1 MTDEELLADLMIQW
15 EEALDEGRD
24 VSAAD
29 LCKDCPHLVG
39 ELSRRIEA
47 LKGTSWM
54 DKPVDGGGENSPVSD
69 SPAPDTPPRT
79 LVNRYRLD
87 QKVAEGG
94 FAQVWKGYDLE
105 LLRTVAV
112 KMPKPSHIGAV
123 DSFMAEARRVA
134 RLKHP
139 GIVPVH
145 DVGKD
150 GDDFF
155 IVSEF
160 VEDGSL
166 GDRLKQGPIPPEQSC
181 RWLAE
186 IADALDYAHK
196 NGVIHRD
203 IKPANILIDHHG
215 RALLA
220 DFGIALSANKTGQF
234 APSIGTLAYMSPEQL
249 EGKPLDPRSDV
260 YSVGVLLC
268 QLLTGKLPYDARDTN
283 CLRKE
288 IVSGAIRLSGSGEKM
303 TPELRG
309 ICLKCLAH
317 DPKERYAT
325 AKDLANDLRSVQP
338 IKSHRTALVI
348 SGIAVLV
355 TLLSVP
361 FVWKAVFRS
370 NEGGVAERLNDSVPL
385 GKLTRQIG
393 PEDGLKLPIGLMAT
407 DDGQIHVA
415 NTGRGNIR
423 VYSPSGL
430 LLREYGVP
438 GRKENQLRF
447 PQFFATSIKRDSLAI
462 TDYGRNCVS
471 LFSTDGRFLKSFSAL
486 GDGRTRMNKPRG
498 LAINKADDLFIVDSG
513 NHRILVFTYDGTFL
527 RSVGSAGSGLN
538 QLRAP
543 SGIAIASDG
552 RMFVADTGN
561 RRIVVFNADDSVAMV
576 IAHEQPRTEPFAL
589 AFSPS
594 GRLFVS
600 DHFHECIQVFDKEL
614 KHLGSLRPSDGE
626 FLPMGLA
633 FLPNGQLAVANY
645 KQQSVCIFDVG
656 EQVVLSDTSQSKRP
670 DPITNSIG
678 MVLVHIPAGE
688 FLMGTPENDPSK
700 AWDEI
705 PHRVRIS
712 KPFFMGK
719 YEVTQEQ
726 YQKVMGK
733 NPSYCARLPNPEQ
746 HPVEQVSWDDAVAFC
761 RALSDLPDEKAAG
774 RSYRLPTEAE
784 WEYACRAG
792 TTTAYHFGNDSNDLS
807 KYALF
812 GGHKAGVWA
821 TQKVG
826 IKLPNAWGLHDM
838 HGNVWEWCA
847 DEYGP
852 YRVETEVVDPQGPD
866 KGVGKV
872 ARGGS
877 WDYGAVKCRSAQRY
891 GGEVLT
897 RSFTNFAF
905 GFRVVMVQEARP

>member
-1 MTDEELLADLMIQW
+1 
-15 EEALDEGRD
+15 
-24 VSAAD
+24 
-29 LCKDCPHLVG
+29 
-39 ELSRRIEA
+39 
-47 LKGTSWM
+47 M
-54 DKPVDGGGENSPVSD
+54 DKPVGGNGNDPPPSEIPE
-69 SPAPDTPPRT
+69 PDTPPRT
-79 LVNRYRLD
+79 LINRYRLD
-87 QKVAEGG
+87 QKVAAGG

-166 GDRLKQGPIPPEQSC
+166 GDRLKQGPIPPDQSC

-283 CLRKE
+283 SLRKE

-361 FVWKAVFRS
+361 FVWNLFFKTKEEGPQPVPVATPNPTNKAKADEALARGKRLFDEKKYEVAIVEFTEAVNADGGRAEPYHRRALCRVNLQRYEDALPDFVKAVELDPSNPEICKHHSLALSNLSRWDEAIAVLEAALKLSPADPTEYHDLAARNYSNRAKGNAEAGRWDLALPDLSAAIRHDPNPAIYHRQRGAARFNLKQFEPAVADFTAAIEREPKEPSYYQFRG
-370 NEGGVAERLNDSVPL
+370 EAYKAL
-385 GKLTRQIG
+385 GKPKEADADFEQARRL
-393 PEDGLKLPIGLMAT
+393 
-407 DDGQIHVA
+407 A
-415 NTGRGNIR
+415 N
-423 VYSPSGL
+423 P
-430 LLREYGVP
+430 
-438 GRKENQLRF
+438 
-447 PQFFATSIKRDSLAI
+447 
-462 TDYGRNCVS
+462 
-471 LFSTDGRFLKSFSAL
+471 
-486 GDGRTRMNKPRG
+486 
-498 LAINKADDLFIVDSG
+498 
-513 NHRILVFTYDGTFL
+513 
-527 RSVGSAGSGLN
+527 
-538 QLRAP
+538 
-543 SGIAIASDG
+543 
-552 RMFVADTGN
+552 
-561 RRIVVFNADDSVAMV
+561 
-576 IAHEQPRTEPFAL
+576 
-589 AFSPS
+589 
-594 GRLFVS
+594 
-600 DHFHECIQVFDKEL
+600 
-614 KHLGSLRPSDGE
+614 
-626 FLPMGLA
+626 
-633 FLPNGQLAVANY
+633 
-645 KQQSVCIFDVG
+645 
-656 EQVVLSDTSQSKRP
+656 QSKRP

-712 KPFFMGK
+712 KPFLMGK
-719 YEVTQEQ
+719 YEVTQGQ
-726 YQKVMGK
+726 YLKVKGK
-733 NPSYCARLPNPEQ
+733 NPSYFAKLPNPEQ
-746 HPVEQVSWDDAVAFC
+746 QPVEQVSWDDAVAFC
-761 RALSDLPDEKAAG
+761 RALSELPDEKAAG

-792 TTTAYHFGNDSNDLS
+792 TTTAYYFGNDPNDLS

-891 GGEVLT
+891 GGDVLT

>member
-1 MTDEELLADLMIQW
+1 MTDEELLADLLIQW
-15 EEALDEGRD
+15 EEALEQGRD

-29 LCKDCPHLVG
+29 LCKDCPNLVE

-47 LKGTSWM
+47 LRGTSWM
-54 DKPVDGGGENSPVSD
+54 DKPVDGGGEDPAVSD
-69 SPAPDTPPRT
+69 NPPSDAPPRT

-87 QKVAEGG
+87 EKVAVGG

-166 GDRLKQGPIPPEQSC
+166 GDRLKLGPIPPEQSC

-283 CLRKE
+283 SLRKE
-288 IVSGAIRLSGSGEKM
+288 IVSGAIRLSGNGGTLS
-303 TPELRG
+303 PELRS

-325 AKDLANDLRSVQP
+325 AKDLANDLRLVQP
-338 IKSHRTALVI
+338 AKSHRTALVI
-348 SGIAVLV
+348 SGIAILLTV
-355 TLLSVP
+355 LSVP
-361 FVWKAVFRS
+361 FIWNSYFKTKEEGPQPVQVAATNSTNKGNADEALARGKRLFDEKKYDAALAEFTEAVNADGGRAEPYHRRALCRVNLQRYEDALPDFVKAVELDPSNPEIRKHHSLALSNLGRWDEAIAALEAALKLSPADPTEYHDLAARNYSNRAKGKAEAGRWDTALPDLLAAIRHDPKPAIYHRQRGAAHFNLKQFEPAVADFTAAIEREPQEPTYYQFRG
-370 NEGGVAERLNDSVPL
+370 EAYKAL
-385 GKLTRQIG
+385 GKQKDADADFEQARRLTN
-393 PEDGLKLPIGLMAT
+393 P
-407 DDGQIHVA
+407 
-415 NTGRGNIR
+415 
-423 VYSPSGL
+423 
-430 LLREYGVP
+430 
-438 GRKENQLRF
+438 
-447 PQFFATSIKRDSLAI
+447 
-462 TDYGRNCVS
+462 
-471 LFSTDGRFLKSFSAL
+471 
-486 GDGRTRMNKPRG
+486 
-498 LAINKADDLFIVDSG
+498 
-513 NHRILVFTYDGTFL
+513 
-527 RSVGSAGSGLN
+527 
-538 QLRAP
+538 
-543 SGIAIASDG
+543 
-552 RMFVADTGN
+552 
-561 RRIVVFNADDSVAMV
+561 
-576 IAHEQPRTEPFAL
+576 
-589 AFSPS
+589 
-594 GRLFVS
+594 
-600 DHFHECIQVFDKEL
+600 
-614 KHLGSLRPSDGE
+614 
-626 FLPMGLA
+626 
-633 FLPNGQLAVANY
+633 
-645 KQQSVCIFDVG
+645 
-656 EQVVLSDTSQSKRP
+656 QSKRP

-712 KPFFMGK
+712 KPFCMGK
-719 YEVTQEQ
+719 YEVTQGQ
-726 YQKVMGK
+726 YKKVMGK
-733 NPSYCARLPNPEQ
+733 NPSYFAKLPDPDQ
-746 HPVEQVSWDDAVAFC
+746 HPAEQVSWDDAVSFC
-761 RALSDLPDEKAAG
+761 RALSELPDEKAAG

-792 TTTAYHFGNDSNDLS
+792 TTTAYHFGNDANDLG

-812 GGHKAGVWA
+812 GGHKAGIWT

-838 HGNVWEWCA
+838 HGGVWEWCA

-866 KGVGKV
+866 KGIGKV

-877 WDYGAVKCRSAQRY
+877 WDYGAVKCRSAQRF
-891 GGEVLT
+891 GGEVLS